1 MKINAQANK
10 NCENYKKRLHQQAR
24 NCYKSLLKEEK
35 DKKKEEKTEQIEIKI
50 CLKNT
55 NKNMEKTKTK
65 HKKNV
70 VMKNL
75 FFCRV

>member
-1 MKINAQANK
+1 MKINAQTNT

-35 DKKKEEKTEQIEIKI
+35 DLKKEKMARIEIKI
-50 CLKNT
+50 CLKNK
-55 NKNMEKTKTK
+55 NKNMEKN
-65 HKKNV
+65 NV
-70 VMKNL
+70 IVKNL

>member
-35 DKKKEEKTEQIEIKI
+35 DKKKRR
-50 CLKNT
+50 KNGT
-55 NKNMEKTKTK
+55 NRNKNMSEE
-65 HKKNV
+65 HKQKYGKKQKQNTRK
-70 VMKNL
+70 MSL
-75 FFCRV
+75 